1 MSKKARGFNL
11 RAGQLFAPLFFANY
25 QKDSVDKTQPSLRQ
39 PVPMTRYSI
48 VFKEPCESS

>member
-1 MSKKARGFNL
+1 MPRY
-11 RAGQLFAPLFFANY
+11 FFANY
-25 QKDSVDKTQPSLRQ
+25 KMVSVDKAQPSFLQ